1 MADVAQ
7 SERRSFSLRNRRH
20 ALRGE
25 DGIVLRS
32 RWRSFALREWGLTT
46 LLLCAA
52 GVVSLPPVLFILIN
66 SFNTADPADP
76 FTFGLDGWSEAF
88 GSRRTLDAIGYSFL
102 LNIRTVIGIGAAFLL
117 SWLLVRVRVPF
128 RGFIELSLW
137 IAYFLPSLPLAIS
150 WILLSDPNY
159 GLLNKLLQPLG
170 LTLNPYS
177 ATGIIWVHLT
187 ASTIPI
193 MTILLAPAMRQ
204 LEASLEEAA
213 RVCGLGPWRTF
224 RYVLVP
230 VLAPSLL
237 TVWLA
242 GMIRGLESFQV
253 ELLLGRPANIDVFA
267 TRIYDLISW
276 EPPEFAQAITL
287 STFFLGV
294 LFLLALL
301 YQQYTGKRQ
310 YATLSGRGVSF
321 RQVDMGAWRYCIGG
335 ALILIVIVAV
345 YLPIGTLIL
354 GSCMTLFGYFEIAHP
369 YTLAHWW
376 AVLDDP
382 VFLTSAKNSLLL
394 GLGTAILAVVMYCL
408 FGFALVRTR
417 IKGRSLANVFLWLPW
432 AVPGILS
439 GLGFLWIFL
448 SVPFLVPLY
457 GTLMSL
463 VWVLIVKEVP
473 IGVHLVKTSFTQI
486 SEELEHAA
494 RVCGCGWF
502 STLWRVTVPLV
513 SPTLIAIFVIVF
525 IAAIRDVDNVILLAG
540 ASTRPLAILMMEH
553 ALGGQFESASIISVI
568 LAGFAVM
575 VALLMRRFGG
585 RMRM

>member
-1 MADVAQ
+1 MAGIAQ
-7 SERRSFSLRNRRH
+7 SWRRPFLLR
-20 ALRGE
+20 
-25 DGIVLRS
+25 DWS
-32 RWRSFALREWGLTT
+32 LTT
-46 LLLCAA
+46 LLLAAA
-52 GVVSLPPVLFILIN
+52 GVVSLPPVVFILVN
-66 SFNTADPADP
+66 SFNTSDPAEP
-76 FTFGLDGWSEAF
+76 FTFGLDGWVQAF
-88 GSRRTLDAIGYSFL
+88 GSARTLNAIGYSFL
-102 LNIRTVIGIGAAFLL
+102 LNIRTVIGIGIAFLL

-137 IAYFLPSLPLAIS
+137 IAYFLPALPLAIS

-159 GLLNKLLQPLG
+159 GVLNQLLHPLG
-170 LTLNPYS
+170 ITLNPYS
-177 ATGIIWVHLT
+177 VTGIIWVHLT

-204 LEASLEEAA
+204 LDASLEEAA

-253 ELLLGRPANIDVFA
+253 ELLLGRPANINVFA

-287 STFFLGV
+287 STFFLGL
-294 LFLLALL
+294 LFVLALF
-301 YQQYTGKRQ
+301 YQQYTGRRQ

-321 RQVDMGAWRYCIGG
+321 RQVDMGSVRYVVGG
-335 ALILIVIVAV
+335 ALLLAVFVAV
-345 YLPIGTLIL
+345 YLPICTLIL
-354 GSCMTLFGYFEIAHP
+354 GSCMTLFGYFDIPHP
-369 YTLAHWW
+369 YTFAHWQ
-376 AVLDDP
+376 AVIDDP
-382 VFLTSAKNSLLL
+382 VFITSVWNSLVL
-394 GLGTAILAVVMYCL
+394 GISTAVLAVIIYCL
-408 FGFALVRTR
+408 FGLALVRTR
-417 IKGRSLANVFLWLPW
+417 IKGRTAANVLLWLPW

-463 VWVLIVKEVP
+463 IWVLVVKEVP

-486 SEELEHAA
+486 SEELEQAA

-502 STLWRVTVPLV
+502 YTLRRITVPLIA
-513 SPTLIAIFVIVF
+513 PTLIAIFVIVF
-525 IAAIRDVDNVILLAG
+525 ITAIRDVDNVILLAG
-540 ASTRPLAILMMEH
+540 ASTRPLAVLMMEH

-568 LAGFAVM
+568 LAFFAVT
-575 VALLMRRFGG
+575 VALLMRRFGN
-585 RMRM
+585 RMEM